1 MADYPFL
8 DELRQRFENGLDI
21 KDKLEGKANN
31 TITVAGLM
39 SAIFMAFGGQILDN
53 VQSSNPYFLPAMTIL
68 LAELFSTLAAVVF
81 SIMAYRAGGYDFPLS
96 RSEFLSDDADG
107 TYNKQ
112 KIMDYQT
119 IDNAKYYELCKKYLR
134 CIKRNEK
141 ENAKKVEKID
151 LAQYALIVA
160 IVLIPI
166 FAAIVILSK

>member
-1 MADYPFL
+1 MA
-8 DELRQRFENGLDI
+8 
-21 KDKLEGKANN
+21 
-31 TITVAGLM
+31 
-39 SAIFMAFGGQILDN
+39 
-53 VQSSNPYFLPAMTIL
+53 IL

-81 SIMAYRAGGYDFPLS
+81 SIMAYRAGGYHFPLT

-107 TYNKQ
+107 IYNKQ
-112 KIMDYQT
+112 KIMDYRT
-119 IDNAKYYELCKKYLR
+119 IDNGKYYELCKKYLR
-134 CIKRNEK
+134 CIKHNEK